1 MIKIAVYTL
10 IDITNTGITSN
21 TLENQYKR
29 NQQGNWETI
38 NQVIN
43 LRSHAIIEAVPNTP
57 KKINLE
63 FHQFGGYYRDQQQ
76 CWKFIFSLKYPETI
90 GSDSDPTEKLR
101 YDTNG
106 VPVIL
111 GLDETVHLPD
121 PVFYTDGLLKNIY
134 FKILSE
140 SE

>member
-21 TLENQYKR
+21 NPDNQFKR
-29 NQQGNWETI
+29 NQQRNWETI

-43 LRSHAIIEAVPNTP
+43 LRSHATIEASPNTP
-57 KKINLE
+57 KQVNLA
-63 FHQFGGYYRDQQQ
+63 FHQFGDYYKDHQK

-90 GSDSDPTEKLR
+90 GSIQDPTEKLR
-101 YDTNG
+101 YDING
-106 VPVIL
+106 VPIIT

-121 PVFYTDGLLKNIY
+121 PVFYIDGLLKNTY
-134 FKILSE
+134 FKILTDSE
-140 SE
+140 